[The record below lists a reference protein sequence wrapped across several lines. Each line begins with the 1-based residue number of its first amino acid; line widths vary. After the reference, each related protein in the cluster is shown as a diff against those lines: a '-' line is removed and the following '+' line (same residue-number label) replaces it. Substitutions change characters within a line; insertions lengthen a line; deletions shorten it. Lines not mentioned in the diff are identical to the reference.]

1 MTMEHIAAVRATGVK
16 TGPRRRRN
24 PHGWRGRPGLQTAGE
39 LRTASPRLRREY
51 VQRIG
56 AGLRHG
62 SSSRGTDT

>member
-1 MTMEHIAAVRATGVK
+1 MAVGCIAAVRATSAK
-16 TGPRRRRN
+16 AGPRRRRN
-24 PHGWRGRPGLQTAGE
+24 PRGWRGRPGLQTAGE
-39 LRTASPRLRREY
+39 LKVASPRLRRKF